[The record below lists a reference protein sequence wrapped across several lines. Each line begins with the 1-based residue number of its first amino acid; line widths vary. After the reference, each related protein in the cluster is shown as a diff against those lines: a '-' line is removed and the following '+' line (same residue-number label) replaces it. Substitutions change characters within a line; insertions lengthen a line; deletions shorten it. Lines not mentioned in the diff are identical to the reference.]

1 MMSGT
6 IRDNITYGL
15 NRAVSEEEIRE
26 AAGLANIDT
35 FIEQLPHQYDSRVGE
50 RGVLLSGGQKQRIAI
65 ARALLRNS
73 QYLLLDEATASLDS
87 DSEQKVQTAIEILLQ
102 GRTSLIIAHRLST
115 IMSADK
121 IIVIEKGR
129 ISGMGTH
136 AELFSGND
144 YYQRLVKQQFN
155 APIEQAI

>member
-6 IRDNITYGL
+6 IRDNITYGM

-115 IMSADK
+115 IMNADK